1 MTCVVLIHTV
11 MGMNITHHISRIRL
25 GVTALAIASLTLVAA
40 PAAQAEAKPGCGDIK
55 SIQEF
60 SKALSSLNPV
70 GDPKT
75 QSATL
80 KKSSERLKT
89 LTKTAPQ
96 ELKSD
101 YEFMAKLMGDLSVSF
116 AKIDQAHP
124 ETIAKALEPLSKG
137 AARLALLGPH
147 LSAYATKN
155 CK

>member
-1 MTCVVLIHTV
+1 ME
-11 MGMNITHHISRIRL
+11 N
-25 GVTALAIASLTLVAA
+25 
-40 PAAQAEAKPGCGDIK
+40 IK

-60 SKALSSLNPV
+60 SKALSTMNPM
-70 GDPKT
+70 GDPKA
-75 QSATL
+75 QSAAL
-80 KKSSERLKT
+80 KKSSDRLKG

-116 AKIDQAHP
+116 AKIDQTHP

-137 AARLALLGPH
+137 AARLALIGPH